1 MGTYRISTEGVP
13 GKEKRI
19 EFWKKEKICYNSI
32 KTLFDKEDLQ
42 GLMGPKIKED
52 TMGLYKR
59 KDSPVWHMSFCVN
72 NRQYQRS
79 TGTSNKQTAQT
90 IYDAVKGKI
99 AIGKWIPEMQV
110 EEKPK
115 EYTFEELS
123 EKYKAWAEG
132 RQKSFKRWKG
142 YLIAQLVI
150 KFGNL
155 FLTDFS
161 TEVIE
166 QYQSEMLSNDNK
178 PATVNRKIAVLS
190 HMMTKAADWK
200 MIDRT
205 AIPKVKMLKEN
216 NKRLRFLPK
225 EDCYA
230 LINACE
236 PHLKPIVIT
245 ALNTGMRKGEILNLQ
260 WNANIDLKHGFILL
274 DKTKNGERREIPIN
288 DTLKGVLQG
297 ITRRL
302 DIPYIFYDNATG
314 KPFGDVKRAF
324 ATACRRAG
332 IKDFHFHDLRH
343 TFASHLVMSG
353 VDLTTVKELLGHKT
367 LTMTLRY
374 AHLAPSHKVEAIKK
388 YDNFLNSKTPQKEGH
403 NQQKY
408 DNSMTVTK
416 DSLTANA

>member
-1 MGTYRISTEGVP
+1 
-13 GKEKRI
+13 
-19 EFWKKEKICYNSI
+19 
-32 KTLFDKEDLQ
+32 
-42 GLMGPKIKED
+42 
-52 TMGLYKR
+52 MGLYRR
-59 KDSPVWHMSFCVN
+59 KDSPIWYMSFCVN

-79 TGTSNKQTAQT
+79 TGTSNKQAAQT
-90 IYDAVKGKI
+90 IYDAIKYKI

-115 EYTFEELS
+115 EYTFIELS

-132 RQKSFKRWKG
+132 RQKAFKRWKS
-142 YLIAQLVI
+142 YLIAQLVK
-150 KFGNL
+150 KFGDL
-155 FLTDFS
+155 FLNDFS

-166 QYQSEMLSNDNK
+166 QYQSEMLGKGNK
-178 PATVNRKIAVLS
+178 PATVNRKIAVLA
-190 HMMTKAADWK
+190 HMFTKAADWK
-200 MIDRT
+200 MFDSA
-205 AIPKVKMLKEN
+205 AIPKVKMLKED
-216 NKRLRFLPK
+216 NKRLRYLSK
-225 EDCYA
+225 EECQA

-245 ALNTGMRKGEILNLQ
+245 ALNTGMRKGEILNLR
-260 WNANIDLKHGFILL
+260 WDANIDLRHGFILL

-288 DTLKGVLQG
+288 DTLRGVLQG

-302 DIPYIFYDNATG
+302 DISYVFYDNSTG
-314 KPFGDVKRAF
+314 KPYGDVKRAF

-343 TFASHLVMSG
+343 TFASHLVMAG

-374 AHLAPSHKVEAIKK
+374 AHLAPSHKVEAVKK
-388 YDNFLNSKTPQKEGH
+388 YDNFLNSKTPQKEGE

-408 DNSMTVTK
+408 YNSMTVTK
-416 DSLTANA
+416 SNLTANA